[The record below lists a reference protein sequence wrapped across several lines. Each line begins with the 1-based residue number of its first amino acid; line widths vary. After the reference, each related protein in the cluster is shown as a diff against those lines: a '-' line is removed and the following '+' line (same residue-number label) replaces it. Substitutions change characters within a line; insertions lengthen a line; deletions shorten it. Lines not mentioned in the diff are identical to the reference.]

1 MQGERDRSEI
11 NSVEPDKSERDPS
24 ECEDCPEFDLPDG
37 ALVRELII
45 VNRKG
50 LHARATAKLVR
61 CVDGFD
67 AAVMIGRCGEMVG
80 GTSIMGILTLGAGI
94 GMTITVTATGAEAK
108 QALDAIEAL
117 VADRFGEEE

>member
-1 MQGERDRSEI
+1 MEDERD
-11 NSVEPDKSERDPS
+11 
-24 ECEDCPEFDLPDG
+24 CEDRPKFEPPDG
-37 ALVRELII
+37 ALVRELTI

-61 CVDGFD
+61 CVDGFNAD
-67 AAVMIGRCGEMVG
+67 VMVGRCGDMVG

-94 GMTITVTATGAEAK
+94 GMTITVTATGADAQ

-117 VADRFGEEE
+117 IADRFGEDE